1 MIDDVKSG
9 LKIFEGDLLEENIEL
24 VFYFFGFMKEVE
36 LFLLFLGEKSRYDLL
51 ELGRSGLQT
60 DFIGSKWLVGIV
72 NEVDH
77 DILRYVLLFMI
88 FFDLFARLHFQQSI

>member
-60 DFIGSKWLVGIV
+60 DFIGSK
-72 NEVDH
+72 
-77 DILRYVLLFMI
+77 
-88 FFDLFARLHFQQSI
+88 